1 MEEDQSDFKDNL
13 NALIADCESL
23 CANQI
28 VNENRLMI
36 LNAPEEFFNWLL
48 RVLEDTKRVDIT
60 KFLKILAFVPGL
72 VVTKIYFIEKIPEVL
87 EVLQLKD
94 DSIILLWDEEKSN
107 FDLKNQDLDM
117 KWQIIRLKYTEKYED
132 DVKQGV
138 NTVLT
143 YYKKQLINLR
153 AKEMVKYK
161 SNLINKNT

>member
-1 MEEDQSDFKDNL
+1 M
-13 NALIADCESL
+13 
-23 CANQI
+23 
-28 VNENRLMI
+28 
-36 LNAPEEFFNWLL
+36 
-48 RVLEDTKRVDIT
+48 EDTKRVDIT

-87 EVLQLKD
+87 QVLQLKD

-117 KWQIIRLKYTEKYED
+117 KWHIIRLKYTEKYED